1 MNQFTKDIVAALA
14 NKQDL
19 DTIFKNHL
27 QTAINELL
35 QNELSAYLGYERYSR
50 NGFNSGNSR
59 NGSYLRSFKTKY
71 GELQLTIPRD
81 RNDEFADYT
90 LPAYQRGLRSLSK
103 C

>member
-71 GELQLTIPRD
+71 GELQLTIP
-81 RNDEFADYT
+81 
-90 LPAYQRGLRSLSK
+90 GSH
-103 C
+103 